1 MPSSPIAVLLPH
13 APVTSTEPA
22 AVPAAV
28 TVAEQPGLLAALAA
42 IPDPRDPRGVRYP
55 LTSMLGVAVCAVLAG
70 AVTFAAIADWVR
82 DLDSPAWAR
91 LGFTGRIPVASTVW
105 RLLVRVD
112 AEVLTTV
119 LAGWLRARCEAGT
132 PASTSRPVTD
142 RRWRR
147 VIAIDG
153 KVLRGSRLP
162 DGSQVHL
169 LSAYD
174 TGTGVVLAQVQIA
187 AKSNEI
193 PAFAPLLDRVQQLL
207 GSLTGVIIV
216 ADALHAQTGHAR
228 EVAARGAHLMVTI
241 KANQPT
247 LHSLLKALPWA
258 EVPVGDQR
266 RDKGHG
272 RQETRTVKALTDLT
286 PGGLG
291 FPHAEQAV
299 RITRTRTVKGKTSR
313 ETAYLIVSLAAEY
326 AQPDQL
332 QDWARLEWHIEN
344 RLHWIRD
351 VTLGE
356 DAHQARTGNGPA
368 VAAVLRN
375 TAIGYHRSNG
385 ETNIARATRRANRRP
400 DDLIN
405 AVTRSN
411 PTTQ

>member
-1 MPSSPIAVLLPH
+1 MSSSPIAVLLPH
-13 APVTSTEPA
+13 GPTASVSPASVTEG
-22 AVPAAV
+22 
-28 TVAEQPGLLAALAA
+28 EQQGLLAVLSAV
-42 IPDPRDPRGVRYP
+42 PDPRDPRGVRYP
-55 LTSMLGVAVCAVLAG
+55 LASLLAVAVCAVLAG
-70 AVTFAAIADWVR
+70 AVTFAAIADWIR
-82 DLDSPAWAR
+82 DLDSPGWAR

-105 RLLVRVD
+105 RLLVRVE
-112 AEVLTTV
+112 AEALSTV
-119 LAGWLRARCEAGT
+119 LSGWLRARIT
-132 PASTSRPVTD
+132 PAPVTD
-142 RRWRR
+142 RRYRL

-153 KVLRGSRLP
+153 KTLRGARLP
-162 DGSQVHL
+162 DGSQLHL

-174 TGTGVVLAQVQIA
+174 TTTGVVLAQVQIT

-193 PAFAPLLDRVQQLL
+193 PAFTPLLDRVQAQL
-207 GSLTGVIIV
+207 GSLDGAVIV

-228 EVAARGAHLMVTI
+228 EVAARGAHLMVTV
-241 KANQPT
+241 KGNQPT
-247 LHSLLKALPWA
+247 LHARLKALPWA
-258 EVPVGDQR
+258 KVPVGDRR

-272 RQETRTVKALTDLT
+272 RRETRTVKVLTDLT

-291 FPHAEQAV
+291 FPHAEQAI
-299 RITRTRTVKGKTSR
+299 RITRTRTVKAKTSH
-313 ETAYLIVSLAAEY
+313 ETAYLLVSLPADH

-375 TAIGYHRSNG
+375 TAIGFHRSNG

-400 DDLIN
+400 HDLIN
-405 AVTRSN
+405 TVTRSY